1 MSAVWRFFR
10 VSEQDIK
17 HAVCNTCSAN
27 VLRGGSKVRNFN
39 TTNLIT
45 HLKAHHPDKYT
56 EYMTVKEET
65 RTAPRTPAKPAASQ
79 PIDELLQK
87 SKKFDRNS
95 PKATAITAK
104 VMEFIALDDQ
114 PFSVVED
121 IGFRRLVEHLEPRY
135 TIPSRRYFS
144 DVALPELHSL
154 VETRVHKLIN
164 DNVTGISLTTDIW
177 TSDVSPVSILS
188 LTAQWID
195 NNFELQKAVLHA
207 KECSGSHTS
216 SALSMAFENMFE
228 TWKISKENIHV
239 VLRDNARNIAKAMV
253 ECGVPSLPCMAHT
266 LQLAVHDGVFSQRS
280 ISDVVALSRRIVG
293 HFKHSHLASS
303 RLKTIQTEV
312 GLQPKVLQQD
322 VSTRWNSTFYMLQT
336 LLEQKRAI
344 GAYAADFELP
354 ATLTASQW
362 SLIENIV
369 TLLAPFEQLTR
380 EICQA
385 DALASNVIPSVNAL
399 KRLLSKSARS
409 DFGVK
414 TSKNALL
421 EAVNTRFS
429 DIYTEPLYC
438 VATMVDP
445 RYKDRYFAAEVKL
458 QAQEMLQT
466 EMEKAS
472 SERSEQTSEL
482 QERPREKRAR
492 TDDQA
497 TCSLFDMYD
506 EILEETLTP
515 QENTQ
520 TTTEVQG
527 FLSEAPVARTE
538 SPLQYWN
545 NNKSRFPTIAKVAK
559 KFLSA
564 PSTSVDSERLFSA
577 TSNVINEKR
586 NRIAC
591 DKAEMLLLVKK
602 NLPLL
607 LKNTD

>member
-1 MSAVWRFFR
+1 MSAVWKFFK
-10 VSEQDIK
+10 VSEQDVK
-17 HAVCNTCSAN
+17 HAICNTCSAN

-45 HLKAHHPDKYT
+45 HMKARHPDKYT
-56 EYMTVKEET
+56 EYIRVKEET
-65 RTAPRTPAKPAASQ
+65 RTAPRTPAKPATTQ

-87 SKKFDRNS
+87 SKKFDKNS

-121 IGFRRLVEHLEPRY
+121 VGFRRLLEHLEPRY

-154 VETRVHKLIN
+154 VATRVHKLIN
-164 DNVTGISLTTDIW
+164 DNVTAISLTTDIW
-177 TSDVSPVSILS
+177 TSDVSPISILS

-207 KECSGSHTS
+207 QECSGSHTS
-216 SALSMAFENMFE
+216 SALSVAFENMFE

-239 VLRDNARNIAKAMV
+239 VLRDNARNIGKAMV

-266 LQLAVHDGVFSQRS
+266 LQLAVNDGVFSQRS
-280 ISDVVALSRRIVG
+280 ISDVIAVSRRIVG
-293 HFKHSHLASS
+293 HFKHSHLAIS
-303 RLKTIQTEV
+303 RLRTIQTEV
-312 GLQPKVLQQD
+312 GLQPKALQQD

-369 TLLAPFEQLTR
+369 KLLAPFEELTR
-380 EICQA
+380 EICQS

-399 KRLLSKSARS
+399 KRLLSKSAHS

-438 VATMVDP
+438 VATIVDP

-458 QAQEMLQT
+458 QAHEMFQS
-466 EMEKAS
+466 EMEKALS
-472 SERSEQTSEL
+472 ERSEQTSERSEQTSEL
-482 QERPREKRAR
+482 QDRPREKRAR
-492 TDDQA
+492 ADDEA
-497 TCSLFDMYD
+497 TCSLFDMYN
-506 EILEETLTP
+506 EILEETQAP

-527 FLSEAPVARTE
+527 FLSEAPVSRKE

-545 NNKSRFPTIAKVAK
+545 NNKSRFPTIAKVAR

-564 PSTSVDSERLFSA
+564 PSTSVDSE
-577 TSNVINEKR
+577 
-586 NRIAC
+586 
-591 DKAEMLLLVKK
+591 
-602 NLPLL
+602 
-607 LKNTD
+607 